1 MKYTVVRSE
10 TGEHVSDWKTR
21 ALAEEGEKLA
31 KLVDAGLV
39 KAGWIKRPAKY
50 TIQTQEAK

>member
-1 MKYTVVRSE
+1 MTQYTVVRSE

-21 ALAEEGEKLA
+21 ALAEEGLKLA

-39 KAGWIKRPAKY
+39 KAGWITKPATYIVVKR
-50 TIQTQEAK
+50 